1 MARAHYCFSRIS
13 VRLITVTFFDFCEK
27 NSNREERRIVEGIE
41 WQYHMDSNKQTKKHT
56 DTVEN
61 MTFKVDYSFQVC
73 KIRVSVL

>member
-13 VRLITVTFFDFCEK
+13 VRLITVTFFVFVRDI
-27 NSNREERRIVEGIE
+27 EERRIVAGIE
-41 WQYHMDSNKQTKKHT
+41 WQHYVRPNKQTTKRT

-61 MTFKVDYSFQVC
+61 MTFKVGYSLQVC